1 MQEHGIFLPFF
12 LGISWFWFDF
22 GFLRKSFSVKPWLS
36 WNFLCIPGWSRI
48 LRFAGIK
55 GLYHSCPA
63 WLSFNIQEYLN
74 LLLKSL
80 VYFDSLKITHYSK
93 IIKGTISN
101 IKVYHWGL
109 KDYRNSFFFFYRD
122 CWTLMLTSVLSGDH
136 DDRSEFSKSFLYLM
150 PSDSSITGSS
160 HIVRS

>member
-1 MQEHGIFLPFF
+1 MQEHSIFLPFF

-74 LLLKSL
+74 RLLKSL

-101 IKVYHWGL
+101 IKVYHWWL
-109 KDYRNSFFFFYRD
+109 KDYRNSFFF
-122 CWTLMLTSVLSGDH
+122 LSRLLNFDANFSTVW
-136 DDRSEFSKSFLYLM
+136 RSWRQVRIFKEF
-150 PSDSSITGSS
+150 PVS
-160 HIVRS
+160 HAFWFFHNRQ